1 MTSSSSGAVSCSGVR
16 FYWYRWVTCYSGGR
30 SPGVDLW
37 RLFGYL
43 YCLTVFLAE
52 NPRDLGGIY
61 CLLGGAGAF
70 FCVPQTPLFWVFT
83 VFLAVF
89 APGVLKTKCG
99 FPIFGRS
106 TIRSFLFLGDRLRLG
121 TSINTELNY

>member
-1 MTSSSSGAVSCSGVR
+1 MQNPIRAKSLTTLEWNGQRGKGQGVVHR
-16 FYWYRWVTCYSGGR
+16 LLGGD
-30 SPGVDLW
+30 PW
-37 RLFGYL
+37 RIFGYL
-43 YCLTVFLAE
+43 LVFLAE
-52 NPRDLGGIY
+52 NPRDLGGIIYY

-89 APGVLKTKCG
+89 APGVLQTKCG